1 MMSALAAVV
10 LISVIVVVHEW
21 GHFIT
26 ARLFGVTVH
35 VFSIGFGRRLFGFR
49 YGDTDYRVS
58 EIPVGGYV
66 LMAGADPFGEE
77 DADAEPDVPPENSFL
92 HKPIWQRLI
101 ISGAGPGVNVLLPFV
116 LFTGLLM
123 AGRPDAGNEV
133 GMVVAGSAA
142 AEAGVRAGDRIV
154 AFDGAPV
161 RIWRDLEDAIEARV
175 GEARPMEVRLERDE
189 GARTVT
195 LDGAALS
202 VTRAGG
208 ADTLDLG
215 LDPIRHASRVGVD
228 DSASPAGR
236 AGMRTGDVVTAV
248 DGTEVHTWQELM
260 SALDAP
266 GPDGAA
272 SVEHV
277 VRYWRVEPRQAT
289 TEELAASPERVD
301 GEATLRVDPSW
312 APVPSIWANRWG
324 VAPVFLFAAHIEPGD
339 PAEAAGLQIGDRL
352 HLVDGEPVLGF
363 AWFIERVGRAGEAGT
378 PLHLSVVRDGAVVER
393 DLLPTL
399 RLVEGEPIRRPVIG
413 LGRLDDHLGFASLG
427 SRSYGPL
434 EAMAQ
439 AGEETWTLV
448 RGTVAS
454 LGNVLT
460 GAVEVHKNVGGPV
473 AMAQIAGTA
482 WDAGI
487 FAFISTIG
495 MVSVGVGMVN
505 LLPVPVLDG
514 GQILF
519 HLIELV
525 RGRPLSLAWRERIQM
540 VSVLLLVVL
549 VVVVTLG
556 DVAEW
561 LGVIG

>member
-1 MMSALAAVV
+1 MSALAAVV

-49 YGDTDYRVS
+49 VGDTDYRLS
-58 EIPVGGYV
+58 ELPIGGYV

-77 DADAEPDVPPENSFL
+77 DADAGEEVPPERSFL

-101 ISGAGPGVNVLLPFV
+101 ISAAGPGVNLLLPFV
-116 LFTGLLM
+116 LFTVLLM
-123 AGRPDAGNEV
+123 IGRPDAGNEV
-133 GMVVAGSAA
+133 GLVVEGSPAA
-142 AEAGVRAGDRIV
+142 IAGVRAGDRV
-154 AFDGAPV
+154 VGFDGAPV

-175 GEARPMEVRLERDE
+175 GQDRPMEVRLERDD

-202 VTRAGG
+202 VTRAGF
-208 ADTLDLG
+208 ADTFDLG
-215 LDPIRHASRVGVD
+215 LDPIRHAARIGVD

-236 AGMRTGDVVTAV
+236 GGLRTGDVLTAV
-248 DGTEVHTWQELM
+248 DGVEITTWQDLLA
-260 SALDAP
+260 ALEAP
-266 GPDGAA
+266 TAEGAA
-272 SVEHV
+272 PSEHTV
-277 VRYWRVEPRQAT
+277 HYRRVADAAEPD
-289 TEELAASPERVD
+289 ASPQLVEGD
-301 GEATLRVDPSW
+301 ATLRADAGW
-312 APVPSIWANRWG
+312 APVPSVWSNRWG
-324 VAPVFLFAAHIEPGD
+324 VAPVFLFAARIEPGD
-339 PAEAAGLQIGDRL
+339 PAEAAGLQVGDRL
-352 HLVDGEPVLGF
+352 HLVDGKPVLGF
-363 AWFIERVGRAGEAGT
+363 AWFIERVGRAGEAGV
-378 PLHLSVVRDGAVVER
+378 PLHVVVVRDGALLER
-393 DLLPTL
+393 DLVPEL
-399 RLVEGEPIRRPVIG
+399 RLVEGEPMRRPVIG
-413 LGRLDDHLGFASLG
+413 LGRVDDQLGFASLG
-427 SRSYGPL
+427 SRSYGPV
-434 EAMAQ
+434 EAMSQ
-439 AGEETWTLV
+439 AAEETWTLL
-448 RGTVAS
+448 RGTVAA

-473 AMAQIAGTA
+473 AMAQIAGSA
-482 WDAGI
+482 WDAGV

-519 HLIELV
+519 HLVELV

-561 LGVIG
+561 LGVLG